1 MEASLVIQLRMSL
14 LHALCLMIAL
24 LGSQTLSAQTSVLH
38 QQNMVKSVF
47 LLNVAKFV
55 EWPELVYESR
65 PTQLV
70 LCQYQNDLLGLGF
83 EIIRNRS
90 VNGRRIEKR
99 TVPELQ
105 HLESCDL
112 LYLAADQYSAFVSSD
127 TAKTLNGLLV
137 VVDRTQSEIGRTE
150 NGLGAYP
157 GVHVTLFRD
166 QEKIAFAVNLQEATR
181 SNLKFSSEL
190 LKLSKIVGRR

>member
-1 MEASLVIQLRMSL
+1 VIQLRMSL

-65 PTQLV
+65 STQLV

-166 QEKIAFAVNLQEATR
+166 QEKIAFAVNLQEAAR